1 MTSFEAIEKR
11 RNSVVLRLK
20 AGTNVV
26 GPKARVGGKL
36 LGQLLV
42 EVIEVPARDL
52 GQALVQGLVVDIEV
66 PVGVQEEGAAAPQ
79 LHMKDLRA
87 VVVRA

>member
-1 MTSFEAIEKR
+1 M
-11 RNSVVLRLK
+11 
-20 AGTNVV
+20 V
-26 GPKARVGGKL
+26 GPKARVGGRIL
-36 LGQLLV
+36 SQLLV
-42 EVIEVPARDL
+42 EVIEVPAGTEVPAGDL
-52 GQALVQGLVVDIEV
+52 GLVLVQGLVVDIEV